1 MFQAMTC
8 SQKTLRRAIEAYIQR
23 HGMTR
28 TGFGRAALDDR
39 SFFTRFGRGSALSLD
54 TADRL
59 LAFMELEPIGPAFR
73 REVEAF
79 LAVTGIKASEFGREV
94 TNNFSFMNWLRRGG
108 VPRLPTVDKA
118 RAWMAANA
126 SEEEARAIQNLV
138 SGGEPITQDSFKGE
152 HDMGNGTYKY
162 MSTREVAAFLGLSP
176 RTLDRYRVSGDG
188 PDFHKF
194 GNRVRYLRVNVESW
208 AEERRC
214 QSTSDDG
221 ASPSAGPI
229 DTHGTAG
236 E

>member
-1 MFQAMTC
+1 MFCAMTC
-8 SQKTLRRAIEAYIQR
+8 SQKTLRRAIETYIQR

-28 TGFGRAALDDR
+28 TGFGKAALDDR

-54 TADRL
+54 TADCL
-59 LAFMELEPIGPAFR
+59 LAFMGLEPIGPAFR
-73 REVEAF
+73 REVEAY

-94 TNNFSFMNWLRRGG
+94 TNNPSFMNWLRRGG

-118 RAWMAANA
+118 RAWMATNA
-126 SEEEARAIQNLV
+126 SVEEARAIRILV
-138 SGGEPITQDSFKGE
+138 SGDEPITQDSFKGE
-152 HDMGNGTYKY
+152 HGMGNGTYKY
-162 MSTREVAAFLGLSP
+162 MSTRDVAAFLGLSP

-214 QSTSDDG
+214 QSTSG
-221 ASPSAGPI
+221 AGVSCAAGLI
-229 DTHGTAG
+229 DSHGTAG
-236 E
+236 Q

>member
-1 MFQAMTC
+1 MFLAMTC
-8 SQKTLRRAIEAYIQR
+8 SQETLQSAIEAYIQR

-28 TGFGRAALDDR
+28 TGFGKAALCDR
-39 SFFTRFGRGSALSLD
+39 SFFTRFGRGSSLRLD

-73 REVEAF
+73 RGVEAY
-79 LAVTGIKASEFGREV
+79 LAVTGMKVSEFGREV
-94 TNNFSFMNWLRRGG
+94 TNNPSFMNWLRRGG

-118 RAWMAANA
+118 RAWMEGNANA
-126 SEEEARAIQNLV
+126 EEARAIRALV
-138 SGGEPITQDSFKGE
+138 SGDEPITPDSFKGE

-162 MSTREVAAFLGLSP
+162 MSTRDVAAFLGLSP

-194 GNRVRYLRVNVESW
+194 GNRARYLRADVESW
-208 AEERRC
+208 AAERRC
-214 QSTSDDG
+214 QSTS
-221 ASPSAGPI
+221 SAGVSPAARPN